1 MNKNITMDLKPLN
14 HLHSSNPFTEVNSL
28 PRFFRDNKKRT
39 HVEILLRSA
48 SAGESVRLQFMW
60 ALATFPFI
68 IIKRSVQ
75 SNYFKKM
82 KKLFYIVLSVFFM
95 AGCGSKENTEEVI
108 RPVFYQEAGKQA
120 ISEIRSFSG
129 LAQPQNEARLSFKV
143 GGNIQKRAFELGN
156 TVKKGQT
163 IAWLDATD
171 YRINH
176 NKAIASLK
184 NAEVQLTSAKSG
196 FLRIENLYAG
206 NNASLNDYEKAKAQ
220 YESAQTMVETAKE
233 QVNAAKNQLDYTT
246 LIAPYTGTISAIL
259 AKENEMVGG
268 GQPVVAFSSTQTMEV
283 QTAVP
288 ENIIGRINTGMEVTV
303 QFSALPGKSFTGI
316 ITEVGTGA
324 AGSPAY
330 PVIVSLTEE
339 QLSSQV
345 LAGMTGT
352 VSIPLRENGK
362 EAIVIISPDA
372 VSHDQNGDF
381 VFVAVPTTEEGV
393 YEANRRNVTL
403 GTLYPAGYE
412 LSNGLQTGEI
422 VITAGIR
429 FLYEGRKVK
438 LLEDN
443 NL

>member
-1 MNKNITMDLKPLN
+1 
-14 HLHSSNPFTEVNSL
+14 
-28 PRFFRDNKKRT
+28 
-39 HVEILLRSA
+39 
-48 SAGESVRLQFMW
+48 
-60 ALATFPFI
+60 
-68 IIKRSVQ
+68 
-75 SNYFKKM
+75 M

-95 AGCGSKENTEEVI
+95 ASCGSKENTEEVI
-108 RPVFYQEAGKQA
+108 RPVFYQKADKQA

-143 GGNIQKRAFELGN
+143 GGNIQKRAFELGDI
-156 TVKKGQT
+156 VKKGQT

-176 NKAIASLK
+176 NKAVASLK
-184 NAEVQLTSAKSG
+184 NAEVQLTIAKSG

-220 YESAQTMVETAKE
+220 YESAQAMVETAKQ
-233 QVNAAKNQLDYTT
+233 QVNSAKNQLDYTT

-268 GQPVVAFSSTQTMEV
+268 GQPVVAFSSAQTMEV

-288 ENIIGRINTGMEVTV
+288 ENIIGRINTGIEVTV
-303 QFSALPGKSFTGI
+303 QFSALPGKSFAGI

-324 AGSPAY
+324 ASSAAY
-330 PVIVSLTEE
+330 PVIVGLTGE
-339 QLSSQV
+339 STSQV

-352 VSIPLRENGK
+352 INIPLRENGK
-362 EAIVIISPDA
+362 GAIVLISPDA

-381 VFVAVPTTEEGV
+381 VFVAVPTAEEGV

-412 LSNGLQTGEI
+412 LNDGLQTGEI

-443 NL
+443 KS

>member
-1 MNKNITMDLKPLN
+1 MIATIKMGLKPLR
-14 HLHSSNPFTEVNSL
+14 HQHSTIPFTLVNGNRTCNYVEISL
-28 PRFFRDNKKRT
+28 P
-39 HVEILLRSA
+39 SA
-48 SAGESVRLQFMW
+48 LADGLVKLPFVW
-60 ALATFPFI
+60 ALATFPFVTLKSLI
-68 IIKRSVQ
+68 QLKLK
-75 SNYFKKM
+75 NM
-82 KKLFYIVLSVFFM
+82 KKISWIIAMSVFFM
-95 AGCGSKENTEEVI
+95 AGCGSKENAGEVI

-120 ISEIRSFSG
+120 ITEIRSFSG

-143 GGNIQKRAFELGN
+143 AGNIQKRAFELGD
-156 TVKKGQT
+156 TVRKGKT

-176 NKAIASLK
+176 NKAVASLK
-184 NAEVQLTSAKSG
+184 NAEVQLTSAKSS
-196 FLRIENLYAG
+196 FLRVENLYAG
-206 NNASLNDYEKAKAQ
+206 NNTSLSDYEKAKAQ
-220 YESAQTMVETAKE
+220 YESAQAMVETAKE
-233 QVNAAKNQLDYTT
+233 QVNAAKNQLDYTVLT
-246 LIAPYTGTISAIL
+246 APYTGTISAIL
-259 AKENEMVGG
+259 AKENEMVGA

-288 ENIIGRINTGMEVTV
+288 ENIIGRINTGMDVTV
-303 QFSALPGKSFTGI
+303 QFPALPGKSFSGI

-324 AGSPAY
+324 AGSAAY
-330 PVIVSLTEE
+330 PVIVSLAEGS
-339 QLSSQV
+339 SSQV

-352 VSIPLRENGK
+352 VNIPLREDGK
-362 EAIVIISPDA
+362 GAVAIINPDA

-381 VFVAVPTTEEGV
+381 VFVAVPTAEEGV
-393 YEANRRNVTL
+393 YEASRRNVTL

-412 LSNGLQTGEI
+412 LSDGLDTGEI

>member
-1 MNKNITMDLKPLN
+1 
-14 HLHSSNPFTEVNSL
+14 
-28 PRFFRDNKKRT
+28 
-39 HVEILLRSA
+39 
-48 SAGESVRLQFMW
+48 
-60 ALATFPFI
+60 
-68 IIKRSVQ
+68 
-75 SNYFKKM
+75 M
-82 KKLFYIVLSVFFM
+82 KKISWIIAMSVFFM
-95 AGCGSKENTEEVI
+95 AGCGSKENAGEVI

-120 ISEIRSFSG
+120 ITEIRSFSG

-143 GGNIQKRAFELGN
+143 AGNIQKRAFELGD
-156 TVKKGQT
+156 TVRKGKT

-176 NKAIASLK
+176 NKAVASLK
-184 NAEVQLTSAKSG
+184 NAEVQLTSAKSS
-196 FLRIENLYAG
+196 FLRVENLYAG
-206 NNASLNDYEKAKAQ
+206 NNTSLSDYEKAKAQ
-220 YESAQTMVETAKE
+220 YESAQAMVETAKE
-233 QVNAAKNQLDYTT
+233 QVNAAKNQLDYTVLT
-246 LIAPYTGTISAIL
+246 APYTGTISAIL
-259 AKENEMVGG
+259 AKENEMVGA

-288 ENIIGRINTGMEVTV
+288 ENIIGRINTGMDVTV
-303 QFSALPGKSFTGI
+303 QFPALPGKSFSGI

-324 AGSPAY
+324 AGSAAY
-330 PVIVSLTEE
+330 PVIVSLAEGS
-339 QLSSQV
+339 SSQV

-352 VSIPLRENGK
+352 VNIPLREDGK
-362 EAIVIISPDA
+362 GAVAIINPDA

-381 VFVAVPTTEEGV
+381 VFVAVPTAEEGV
-393 YEANRRNVTL
+393 YEASRRNVTL

-412 LSNGLQTGEI
+412 LSDGLDTGEI